1 MNSACVLFFV
11 AGIIMLVFGIAGR
24 GIDPPNKNRRF
35 IGACFLVRTYI
46 TLHCPPRIASGIQL
60 GSVDGMIRDLGRRDT
75 QVL

>member
-46 TLHCPPRIASGIQL
+46 TLHCPRIASCVEF
-60 GSVDGMIRDLGRRDT
+60 GSVDSLIRDFGRRDT